1 MSGLGTAAG
10 SAVAGGTVAGGA
22 VASAIGAGLSWICC
36 LPFVLGGL
44 GVGSAAFATATAPMR
59 PYLVFFSV
67 ALLGFAFYQA
77 YRPATSTT
85 GSAAGHVGG
94 RRKRL
99 RLVVWL
105 AAGLITIL
113 VTVPYWLNWV
123 IYWTL

>member
-1 MSGLGTAAG
+1 MRGLRLST
-10 SAVAGGTVAGGA
+10 GGA
-22 VASAIGAGLSWICC
+22 VVSAVGAGINWICC

-44 GVGSAAFATATAPMR
+44 GVGTAAFAAATAPVR
-59 PYLVFFSV
+59 PYLVVVSV

-77 YRPATSTT
+77 YRPFPSSA
-85 GSAAGHVGG
+85 GSASSLLGG
-94 RRKRL
+94 RSKRL

-105 AAGLITIL
+105 AAGLIAIL